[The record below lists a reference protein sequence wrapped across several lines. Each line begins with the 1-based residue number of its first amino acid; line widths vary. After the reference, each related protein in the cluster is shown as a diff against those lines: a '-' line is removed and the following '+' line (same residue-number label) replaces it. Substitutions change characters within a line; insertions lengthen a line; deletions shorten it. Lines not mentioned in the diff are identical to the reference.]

1 MAGVILTVT
10 PAQDGRVE
18 AEGNR
23 KNTEPVGC
31 KPKFR
36 IREDCITGVDGAPM
50 VVRCSAAS
58 SSTWTS
64 KQPACTQRINA
75 S

>member
-10 PAQDGRVE
+10 PAQEGRVE

-36 IREDCITGVDGAPM
+36 IRTEKTVSQEWMELP
-50 VVRCSAAS
+50 
-58 SSTWTS
+58 
-64 KQPACTQRINA
+64 
-75 S
+75 